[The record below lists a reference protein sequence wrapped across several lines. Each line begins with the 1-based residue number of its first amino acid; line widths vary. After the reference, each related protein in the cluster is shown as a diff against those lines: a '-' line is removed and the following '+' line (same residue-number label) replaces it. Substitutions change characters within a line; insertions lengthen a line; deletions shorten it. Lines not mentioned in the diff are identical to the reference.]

1 MKISGITVVLF
12 GLSLAACSDTERLA
26 NATAEQARQ
35 VQDQIHTFADACTG
49 KLSVTVEL
57 TGKNENPTVWTMQ
70 CSEMNKEHSIF
81 GQMSE
86 EDVEQVRVNVRTL
99 HQ

>member
-1 MKISGITVVLF
+1 MKGYGVALVLL
-12 GLSLAACSDTERLA
+12 GLSLSGCSDTEGLA
-26 NATAEQARQ
+26 NATAEQARL
-35 VQDQIHTFADACTG
+35 VQDQIHTFADACIG
-49 KLSVTVEL
+49 KLSVTVEV
-57 TGKNENPTVWTMQ
+57 TGKRENPTVWTMQ

-86 EDVEQVRVNVRTL
+86 EDVEQIKVNVRTL